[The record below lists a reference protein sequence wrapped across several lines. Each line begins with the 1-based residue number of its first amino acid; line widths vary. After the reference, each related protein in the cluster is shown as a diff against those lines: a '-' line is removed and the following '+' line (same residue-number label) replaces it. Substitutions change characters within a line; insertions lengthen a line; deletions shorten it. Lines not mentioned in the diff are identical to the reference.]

1 MSKLSFLIMLL
12 ISCGSSASL
21 RNKYHKNQDLH
32 KIEQDGKIIRGV
44 ASYYAEK
51 YHGRTTA
58 NGEVF
63 DMNALTCAH
72 KKLPFNTKLKV
83 TYLKT
88 SKSVVV
94 RVNDRG
100 PFKKNRILDL
110 SKEAAKVIGL
120 FEDGVGEVLIEIL

>member
-1 MSKLSFLIMLL
+1 MTKVILILIILL
-12 ISCGSSASL
+12 ACGSSNSL
-21 RNKYHKNQDLH
+21 RNQYHENKSKH
-32 KIEQDGKIIRGV
+32 RIEQNGKVIRGV

-51 YHGRTTA
+51 FHGRLTA
-58 NGEVF
+58 NGETF

-88 SKSVVV
+88 KKSVIV